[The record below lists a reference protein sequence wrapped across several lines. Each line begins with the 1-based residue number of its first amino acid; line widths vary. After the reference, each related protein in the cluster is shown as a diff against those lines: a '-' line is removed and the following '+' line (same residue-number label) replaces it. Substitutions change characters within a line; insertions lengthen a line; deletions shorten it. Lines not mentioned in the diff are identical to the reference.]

1 MRNLLELGKKSGGI
15 LVTRKNSNID
25 VEVFFFLLQQIMT
38 KFSKPL
44 KQKANMDKNL
54 LLMSAFPFVL
64 ICNRFLLVIFDC
76 RNNLCFSFF
85 RQHSILILTLQ
96 SSSQTMQRCRQNLD
110 ARSKRYSGYIYC
122 IYFMASK
129 EPDKELYMEKTK

>member
-1 MRNLLELGKKSGGI
+1 MRNLLELGKKSRGI

-25 VEVFFFLLQQIMT
+25 LEVFFFLLQQIMT
-38 KFSKPL
+38 EFSKPL

-85 RQHSILILTLQ
+85 RQHSILTLQ
-96 SSSQTMQRCRQNLD
+96 SSSQTMQRCSQNLD
-110 ARSKRYSGYIYC
+110 ARSRSYSSYIYC

-129 EPDKELYMEKTK
+129 EPDKELYMEKKK